1 MKNYY
6 DYGDEH
12 ISVNF
17 YGAAYVGKFGFE
29 PFTIIKNRYD
39 SKFYIFKKSSELI
52 ECLERQETD
61 EEIRSFIQSMTALK
75 VFTRMFFAR
84 KEEKEARKNKTN

>member
-52 ECLERQETD
+52 ECLEIYHESASW
-61 EEIRSFIQSMTALK
+61 SFIQSMTALK